1 MAIQVIPTS
10 SDSAYYEQRTRL
22 DGKDYTL
29 QFAWNQREERWHV
42 SLLDESD
49 EPIVRS
55 IKVLAN
61 WPMLRDH
68 RHDDRVPPGEL
79 VAVDLT
85 GNNGPP
91 LFDELGIGARC
102 ELTYFDAEEVASLG

>member
-10 SDSAYYEQRTRL
+10 SDTAYYEQRTRL

-29 QFAWNQREERWHV
+29 KFAWNQREGRWYLT
-42 SLLDESD
+42 LLDESD
-49 EPIVRS
+49 ETIVNS

-68 RHDDRVPPGEL
+68 REDDRVPPGEL
-79 VAVDLT
+79 IACDLT
-85 GNNGPP
+85 GDNTPP
-91 LFDELGIGARC
+91 GFDELGIGLRC
-102 ELTYFDAEEVASLG
+102 ELTYFDAEELALG